1 MLQKHKNMK
10 EIILVYAN
18 FEEYSRAYTRYES
31 AGFDVA
37 VVVGMEYAISIDGD
51 KVAWVD
57 IVCNNM

>member
-1 MLQKHKNMK
+1 MK
-10 EIILVYAN
+10 KIILVYDN
-18 FEEYSRAYTRYES
+18 FEDYSMAYTKYES

-57 IVCNNM
+57 IVCNNIE